1 MVQAAEQELHDTKN
15 RIKLLT
21 RQSRQAA
28 TTEEMHRLETEIADL
43 EKEKRRQRQRIFDRE
58 DEIIAR
64 RDTLIGNL
72 EKRLA
77 QTTKSETLFAIRWE
91 VV

>member
-1 MVQAAEQELHDTKN
+1 MQAAEQELQDTKN

-21 RQSRQAA
+21 RQSRQA
-28 TTEEMHRLETEIADL
+28 TTTDEMHRLESEIADL
-43 EKEKRRQRQRIFDRE
+43 EKAKRRQRQQIFDRE
-58 DEIIAR
+58 DEITGR

-72 EKRLA
+72 EKRLS

-91 VV
+91 VI